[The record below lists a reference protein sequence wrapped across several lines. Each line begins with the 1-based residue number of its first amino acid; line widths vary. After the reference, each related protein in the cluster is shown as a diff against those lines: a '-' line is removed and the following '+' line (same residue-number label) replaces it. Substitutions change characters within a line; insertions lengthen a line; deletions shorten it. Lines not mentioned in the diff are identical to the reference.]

1 MAGGAG
7 SRLRPLTIGRPKP
20 LVPLVN
26 QPVIA
31 HIRDLLLYHGVQ
43 DIVATVQYMSEMLMK
58 LPSETRGLAP
68 RTGRAS
74 VLAMSGIGWIV
85 DEPNTASL
93 PANLLAQS
101 CVPDEK

>member
-1 MAGGAG
+1 MRRG
-7 SRLRPLTIGRPKP
+7 LT
-20 LVPLVN
+20 N
-26 QPVIA
+26 Q
-31 HIRDLLLYHGVQ
+31 
-43 DIVATVQYMSEMLMK
+43 IVAPRADACMISRYMFEMLMK
-58 LPSETRGLAP
+58 LPLDTRGFAP
-68 RTGRAS
+68 STSRAS